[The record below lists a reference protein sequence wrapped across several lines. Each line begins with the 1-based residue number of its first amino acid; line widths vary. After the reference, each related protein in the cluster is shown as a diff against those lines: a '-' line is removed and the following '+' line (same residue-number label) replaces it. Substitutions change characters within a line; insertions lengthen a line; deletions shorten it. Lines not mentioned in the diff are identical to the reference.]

1 MAILAEA
8 EARQSGRQAAG
19 QIQVQASAGAV
30 EAMKLLFALIV
41 AMAFGF
47 PAHGQPVCGDREDIV
62 QGLAGKHQEQQ
73 IGFGIDHRGR
83 LFELW
88 LSREGGYTM
97 LVTTPGG
104 PTCLVSVGKNWRV
117 QALKGVEL

>member
-1 MAILAEA
+1 
-8 EARQSGRQAAG
+8 
-19 QIQVQASAGAV
+19 
-30 EAMKLLFALIV
+30 MKLLFALIV
-41 AMAFGF
+41 AMACVIEF
-47 PAHGQPVCGDREDIV
+47 PAHGQPICGDREEIV

-73 IGFGIDHRGR
+73 IGYGIDHRGR

-104 PTCLVSVGKNWRV
+104 PTCLVSVGTSWIISP
-117 QALKGVEL
+117 LKGNGI